1 MVRRIR
7 TSPRMLANATT
18 FWHDVAPFHLA
29 VLAKS
34 AVQLFEHQR
43 REMVTVYD
51 SSLAPPPTDLVGA
64 NPVAD
69 EMQSKKGGHRQRK
82 RKEKKYSQDVD
93 PEELRLKALAEQ
105 SGRAIDQFNLGMF
118 YLSKAKGAEPR
129 YPELASMNSHVQ
141 PGGGAH
147 LGESK
152 AAAMSVVKEVRQ
164 MQRDNSKLR
173 RKMAKA
179 SASESASGSR
189 KLAISAEDVKVTKTH
204 RQGTTWLLRAHEG
217 GHTEAT
223 IALANQLVQ
232 ADSVE
237 PSGAD
242 SSRDASRRIFQ
253 AIELYKAASPHP
265 DACFNLGK
273 LYYDGIPNHL
283 SMDRFESV
291 RWFQL
296 AAEAGDLASKFFLG
310 HLYRV
315 GEKDRSLA
323 MPAGTTAESI
333 AEDSGETTWIV
344 PIDPE
349 RSFELLDDASRG
361 GHSEASMYLCTFFR
375 DGVGDDVSP
384 GFGKPQPERMWEY
397 LRLAEAQGSADAMY
411 MLADLHLY
419 GDRESGLQ
427 PDAPLALRY
436 YLDAGE
442 AGPHSEALCSAAAMF
457 FHGLGTNEG
466 ISARER
472 LKRAYELY
480 QQAVDADSDNKE
492 AWRNLASCY
501 YHGHGVQKD
510 VKLARYIL
518 KTVL

>member
-1 MVRRIR
+1 
-7 TSPRMLANATT
+7 
-18 FWHDVAPFHLA
+18 
-29 VLAKS
+29 
-34 AVQLFEHQR
+34 
-43 REMVTVYD
+43 
-51 SSLAPPPTDLVGA
+51 
-64 NPVAD
+64 
-69 EMQSKKGGHRQRK
+69 
-82 RKEKKYSQDVD
+82 
-93 PEELRLKALAEQ
+93 
-105 SGRAIDQFNLGMF
+105 
-118 YLSKAKGAEPR
+118 
-129 YPELASMNSHVQ
+129 
-141 PGGGAH
+141 
-147 LGESK
+147 
-152 AAAMSVVKEVRQ
+152 
-164 MQRDNSKLR
+164 
-173 RKMAKA
+173 
-179 SASESASGSR
+179 
-189 KLAISAEDVKVTKTH
+189 
-204 RQGTTWLLRAHEG
+204 
-217 GHTEAT
+217 
-223 IALANQLVQ
+223 
-232 ADSVE
+232 
-237 PSGAD
+237 
-242 SSRDASRRIFQ
+242 
-253 AIELYKAASPHP
+253 
-265 DACFNLGK
+265 
-273 LYYDGIPNHL
+273 
-283 SMDRFESV
+283 
-291 RWFQL
+291 
-296 AAEAGDLASKFFLG
+296 
-310 HLYRV
+310 
-315 GEKDRSLA
+315 